1 MKIKELQPNQ
11 GKVDVTVEV
20 VSKEQ
25 PRTFSK
31 FGKDGRVCNAIVKD
45 DSGQIKLTLWNDE
58 TDMIDVGDTI
68 QITNGYVKEWQGEL
82 QLSAGRFG
90 KMEVISKAAK
100 PEQQPEAAKP
110 NEADVE
116 ENGEDSNEEEY
127 I

>member
-1 MKIKELQPNQ
+1 MKVNELQPNQ
-11 GKVDVTVEV
+11 GKVEVQVEV

-45 DSGQIKLTLWNDE
+45 DTGQIKLTLWNDE
-58 TDMIDVGDTI
+58 VDQISVGDTVH
-68 QITNGYVKEWQGEL
+68 ITNGYVKEWQGEL

-90 KMEVISKAAK
+90 KMEVTGKSSAPSQE
-100 PEQQPEAAKP
+100 PEPEKKSN
-110 NEADVE
+110 NEE
-116 ENGEDSNEEEY
+116 PSYEEEY